1 MVSSFNAH
9 TRRATAQISGIQ
21 ELFLQSTR
29 NNIWDAG
36 IQVGRVMRT
45 EAIKQAPSHKPQAR
59 HPRYFQAYRLT
70 DPSAYV
76 GPSGNVG
83 RLKMFVTLGC
93 KADHFLFVHEGTTGP
108 IRPAGRMRAGSGR
121 GYLKANTP
129 VMFIPA
135 GPWGPRVVETVAGQR
150 ANPYLTR
157 AMNYTLLKRGYL

>member
-9 TRRATAQISGIQ
+9 TRRATAQVSGIQ
-21 ELFLQSTR
+21 ELFRQSIR
-29 NNIWDAG
+29 NNVWDAG
-36 IQVGRVMRT
+36 MTVGKNMKL
-45 EAIKQAPSHKPQAR
+45 EAIRQAPSHKPQAR
-59 HPRYFQAYRLT
+59 HPRYYQLYRLS
-70 DPSAYV
+70 DPSAYS
-76 GPSGNVG
+76 GPNGFVD
-83 RLKMFVTLGC
+83 RLQMHVTLAC